1 MNRKWFPNTLARRVQ
16 AKALFAAAMLG
27 CALAGAAAGGGPGDA
42 APAQAAAP
50 ELPRSWQGRPLWP
63 LALSAVE
70 QRFAERF
77 PGHIQRATD
86 GRQIVVL
93 RSVTRPTRMLHPA
106 ADCYRGLGYR
116 VEGERLE
123 QAPAAMPAPDLL
135 AEPALRHAAL
145 LQAPRDS
152 GVQRCFTARRGGTA
166 LRVCEHIE
174 DAAGRRFADT
184 SAWYWAALT
193 GRSQGPWQAVTVTRA
208 LAAAEAPI

>member
-1 MNRKWFPNTLARRVQ
+1 
-16 AKALFAAAMLG
+16 
-27 CALAGAAAGGGPGDA
+27 
-42 APAQAAAP
+42 
-50 ELPRSWQGRPLWP
+50 
-63 LALSAVE
+63 
-70 QRFAERF
+70 
-77 PGHIQRATD
+77 
-86 GRQIVVL
+86 
-93 RSVTRPTRMLHPA
+93 MLHPA